1 MSRKKI
7 KADNTQFILDK
18 LESIEK
24 RLDAIERRFNM
35 YNVPELPRQNRSNR
49 RTGILDPIAVA
60 MALRLLEDVDRKSDQ
75 KEQLSDLKIRKK
87 RNPFF

>member
-35 YNVPELPRQNRSNR
+35 YNVPELPRQNRYFRSNCR
-49 RTGILDPIAVA
+49 CDGVAIA
-60 MALRLLEDVDRKSDQ
+60 
-75 KEQLSDLKIRKK
+75 
-87 RNPFF
+87 

>member
-35 YNVPELPRQNRSNR
+35 YSVPEPPRQNRSDR
-49 RTGILDPIAVA
+49 RTGILNPLSVA
-60 MALRLLEDVDRKSDQ
+60 MALRLVEDVDRKSDQ
-75 KEQLSDLKIRKK
+75 KKQLLDLKIRKK
-87 RNPFF
+87 RNPY